1 VPVRPATVVAVMV
14 RVEPLP
20 PKTTLPLGTSVVLE
34 EVALSVSVSLST
46 SATVRLIVPER
57 SLLPHV
63 PPGAT
68 ANVGASLTGVTVIVT
83 VAGSEVRLPSLAR

>member
-1 VPVRPATVVAVMV
+1 MV
-14 RVEPLP
+14 RVEPP

-34 EVALSVSVSLST
+34 VALSVSVSLST
-46 SATVRLIVPER
+46 SPTVRLIVPER
-57 SLLPHV
+57 SLLPQV

-83 VAGSEVRLPSLAR
+83 VAGSEVRLPSLGW